1 MTRKIFRSILIVA
14 ITVLMLSLLFIVGV
28 LYDYF
33 GGVQKSRLE
42 AELGLA
48 SNGVEAGGKAYLEGL
63 DTDGFRLTL
72 ISPDGEVLFDSET
85 NPEKMENHAEREE
98 IKQALESGY
107 GESSRYSQTLMEQTF
122 YRAKRLSDGGVL
134 RISASRM
141 TVLALILG
149 MLRPILIIVAAALV
163 LSMVFASRMSKRIVQ
178 PLNSLDLDK
187 PLENNAYDE
196 ISPLLTH
203 IEQQQRQIVRQ
214 KEKLAASKREFFA
227 VIKNMNEGLVLL
239 NNKNEIISINPAAE
253 SFLQTSGD
261 ALGKDFIMI
270 ERSRE
275 ISSCIDEAF
284 SSGKSVLETER
295 SGREYQL
302 NFSAIESGS
311 EKAGLVILIFDI
323 TDRVFAERNRRE
335 FTANVSHELK
345 TPLQTIMGS
354 AELIENGLVKSSD
367 VGGFASKIRQE
378 SARLVTLIDDII
390 RLSQLDEAED
400 LPRENVDLYE
410 LAGSQVA
417 LLAPVAEDNGI
428 SLKLG
433 GESIT
438 VTGVRRLLQEI
449 IYNLCENAIKYNKD
463 GGSVEVSITSEP
475 QEAVIRVSD
484 TGIGIP
490 PEHQARVF
498 ERFYRV
504 DKSHSKETGGTGL
517 GLSIVKHAVQ
527 YMNGHL
533 LLESKVGEGTTVTVR
548 LPKQNN

>member
-1 MTRKIFRSILIVA
+1 MTQKIFRSILIVA

-33 GGVQKSRLE
+33 GNAQKSRLN
-42 AELGLA
+42 AELNLA
-48 SNGVEAGGKAYLEGL
+48 AGGVEAGGTDYLKSL
-63 DTDGFRLTL
+63 DADGFRLTL
-72 ISPDGEVLFDSET
+72 VSADGEVVFDSET
-85 NPEKMENHAEREE
+85 DAAAMENHSQREE
-98 IKQALESGY
+98 IIQALETGF

-122 YRAKRLSDGGVL
+122 YCAKRLADSSVL
-134 RISASRM
+134 RISDSRM
-141 TVLALILG
+141 TVPALILG
-149 MLRPILIIVAAALV
+149 MLRPILIIVIAALV
-163 LSMVFASRMSKRIVQ
+163 LSLVFASRMSKRIVQ

-214 KEKLAASKREFFA
+214 KDKLAASKREFFA

-253 SFLQTSGD
+253 SFLGANGD

-270 ERSRE
+270 ERSRD
-275 ISSCIDEAF
+275 ISSCLEEAF
-284 SSGKSVLETER
+284 SSGKSVLETQR
-295 SGREYQL
+295 NGRVYQL
-302 NFSAIESGS
+302 NFSAIEADS
-311 EKAGLVILIFDI
+311 EKTGVVILIFDI
-323 TDRVFAERNRRE
+323 TDRFFAERNRRE

-354 AELIENGLVKSSD
+354 AELIENGLVKKED

-378 SARLVTLIDDII
+378 ASRLVSLIDDII

-400 LPRENVDLYE
+400 LPSEDVDLYE
-410 LAGSQVA
+410 LAKSQID
-417 LLAPVAEDNGI
+417 LLAPVAVQKGI
-428 SLKLG
+428 ALKLS
-433 GESIT
+433 GESFT
-438 VTGVRRLLQEI
+438 VSAVRRLTQEI

-463 GGSVEVSITSEP
+463 GGRVDVSIESDSN
-475 QEAVIRVSD
+475 EAVIRVAD

-527 YMNGHL
+527 YMNGTIH
-533 LLESKVGEGTTVTVR
+533 LESRFGEGTTVTVR
-548 LPKQNN
+548 LPK

>member
-1 MTRKIFRSILIVA
+1 MTQKIFRSILIVA
-14 ITVLMLSLLFIVGV
+14 ITVLLLSLLFIVGV

-33 GGVQKSRLE
+33 GSAQKSRLN
-42 AELGLA
+42 AELNLA
-48 SNGVEAGGKAYLEGL
+48 AGGVEAGGTEYLENL
-63 DTDGFRLTL
+63 DAEDFRMTL
-72 ISPDGEVLFDSET
+72 ISSDGNVVFDSET
-85 NPEKMENHAEREE
+85 DPEAMENHSQREE
-98 IKQALESGY
+98 IIEALETGF

-122 YRAKRLSDGGVL
+122 YYAKKLANNSVL
-134 RISASRM
+134 RISTSRM
-141 TVLALILG
+141 TVPALILG

-163 LSMVFASRMSKRIVQ
+163 LSLVFASRMSKKIVQ
-178 PLNSLDLDK
+178 PLNSLNLDN

-203 IEQQQRQIVRQ
+203 IEQQQRQIARQ

-239 NNKNEIISINPAAE
+239 NSKNEIISINPAAE
-253 SFLQTSGD
+253 SFLEANGD

-270 ERSRE
+270 ERSRD
-275 ISSCIDEAF
+275 ISLCLEEAF
-284 SSGKSVLETER
+284 SSGKSVLETQR
-295 SGREYQL
+295 NGRVYQL
-302 NFSAIESGS
+302 NFSAIEEDS
-311 EKAGLVILIFDI
+311 EKTGVVILIFDI
-323 TDRVFAERNRRE
+323 TDKFFAERNRRE

-354 AELIENGLVKSSD
+354 AELIENGLVKKED

-378 SARLVTLIDDII
+378 ASRLVSLIDDII

-400 LPRENVDLYE
+400 LPSEDLDLYE
-410 LAGSQVA
+410 LAKSQID
-417 LLAPVAEDNGI
+417 LLAPVANSKGI
-428 SLKLG
+428 ALKLS
-433 GESIT
+433 GESFT
-438 VTGVRRLLQEI
+438 VSVVRRLTQEI

-463 GGSVEVSITSEP
+463 GGKVDVSIESDSN
-475 QEAVIRVSD
+475 EAVIRVAD

-527 YMNGHL
+527 YMNGTIH
-533 LLESKVGEGTTVTVR
+533 LESRFGEGTTVTVR
-548 LPKQNN
+548 LPK

>member
-1 MTRKIFRSILIVA
+1 MTKKIFRSILIVA
-14 ITVLMLSLLFIVGV
+14 ITVLLLSLTFIVGA

-33 GGVQKSRLE
+33 GSVQKSRLK
-42 AELGLA
+42 AELSLA
-48 SNGVEAGGKAYLEGL
+48 ARGIEVGGAGYLESL
-63 DTDGFRLTL
+63 DTDDFRLTL
-72 ISPDGEVLFDSET
+72 ISPNGEVMFDSET
-85 NPEKMENHAEREE
+85 DPAAMENHAEREE
-98 IKQALESGY
+98 IMEAFESGF

-122 YRAKRLSDGGVL
+122 YCAKRLVNNSIL

-141 TVLALILG
+141 TVPALILG

-163 LSMVFASRMSKRIVQ
+163 LSLVFAGRMSKKIVQ
-178 PLNSLDLDK
+178 PLNSLNLDK

-203 IEQQQRQIVRQ
+203 IEQQQRQISRQ

-239 NNKNEIISINPAAE
+239 NSKNEIIIINPAAE
-253 SFLQTSGD
+253 SFLGVSGD

-275 ISSCIDEAF
+275 ISSCLKEAF
-284 SSGKSVLETER
+284 SSGKSVLETQR
-295 SGREYQL
+295 NGREYQL
-302 NFSAIESGS
+302 NFSAIEADS
-311 EKAGLVILIFDI
+311 EKTGAVILIFDI

-354 AELIENGLVKSSD
+354 AELIENGLVRSED

-378 SARLVTLIDDII
+378 ASRLVSLIDDII

-400 LPRENVDLYE
+400 LPREDVDLYE
-410 LAGSQVA
+410 LAGIQID
-417 LLAPVAEDNGI
+417 LLASIAADKGI
-428 SLKLG
+428 ALKLS
-433 GESIT
+433 GESFTIS
-438 VTGVRRLLQEI
+438 GVRRLLQEI
-449 IYNLCENAIKYNKD
+449 IYNLCENAIKYNID
-463 GGSVEVSITSEP
+463 GGRVDVSIENNSG
-475 QEAVIRVSD
+475 EAVIKVSD

-527 YMNGHL
+527 YMNGSIH
-533 LLESKVGEGTTVTVR
+533 LESKVGEGTTVTVR
-548 LPKQNN
+548 LPK

>member
-1 MTRKIFRSILIVA
+1 MTKKIFRSILIVA
-14 ITVLMLSLLFIVGV
+14 ITVLLLSLTFIVGA

-33 GGVQKSRLE
+33 GSVQKSRLK
-42 AELGLA
+42 AELSLA
-48 SNGVEAGGKAYLEGL
+48 ARGIEVGGAGYLESL
-63 DTDGFRLTL
+63 DTDDFRLTL
-72 ISPDGEVLFDSET
+72 ISPNGEVTFDSET
-85 NPEKMENHAEREE
+85 DPAAMENHAEREE
-98 IKQALESGY
+98 IMEAFESGF

-122 YRAKRLSDGGVL
+122 YCAKRLVNNSIL

-141 TVLALILG
+141 TVPA
-149 MLRPILIIVAAALV
+149 LIIVAAALV
-163 LSMVFASRMSKRIVQ
+163 LSLVFAGRMSKRIVQ
-178 PLNSLDLDK
+178 PLNSLNLDK

-203 IEQQQRQIVRQ
+203 IEQQQRQISRQ

-239 NNKNEIISINPAAE
+239 NSKNEIISINPAAE
-253 SFLQTSGD
+253 SFLGVSGD

-275 ISSCIDEAF
+275 ISSCLEEAF
-284 SSGKSVLETER
+284 SLGKSVLETQR
-295 SGREYQL
+295 NGREYQL
-302 NFSAIESGS
+302 NFSAIEADS
-311 EKAGLVILIFDI
+311 EKTGAVILIFDI

-354 AELIENGLVKSSD
+354 AELIENGLVRSED

-378 SARLVTLIDDII
+378 ASRLVSLIDDII

-400 LPRENVDLYE
+400 LPREDVNLYE
-410 LAGSQVA
+410 LAGIQID
-417 LLAPVAEDNGI
+417 LLASIAADKGI
-428 SLKLG
+428 ALKLS
-433 GESIT
+433 GESFTIS
-438 VTGVRRLLQEI
+438 GVRRLLQEI
-449 IYNLCENAIKYNKD
+449 IYNLCENAIKYNRD
-463 GGSVEVSITSEP
+463 GGRVDVSIENNSG
-475 QEAVIRVSD
+475 EAVIKVSD

-527 YMNGHL
+527 YMNGSIH
-533 LLESKVGEGTTVTVR
+533 LESKVGEGTTVTVR
-548 LPKQNN
+548 LPK

>member
-1 MTRKIFRSILIVA
+1 MTQKIFRSILIVA
-14 ITVLMLSLLFIVGV
+14 ITVLLLSLLLIVGV

-33 GGVQKSRLE
+33 GSAQKSRLN
-42 AELGLA
+42 AELNLA
-48 SNGVEAGGKAYLEGL
+48 AGGVEAGGTEYLESL
-63 DTDGFRLTL
+63 DAEDFRLTL
-72 ISPDGEVLFDSET
+72 VSSEGKVVFDSDT
-85 NPEKMENHAEREE
+85 DPEAMENHAEREE
-98 IKQALESGY
+98 IKEAFETGF

-122 YRAKRLSDGGVL
+122 YCAKRLANNSVL

-141 TVLALILG
+141 TVPALILG
-149 MLRPILIIVAAALV
+149 MLRPILIIVAAALA
-163 LSMVFASRMSKRIVQ
+163 LSFVFAGRMSKKIVQ
-178 PLNSLDLDK
+178 PLNSLNLDK

-203 IEQQQRQIVRQ
+203 IEQQQRQISRQ
-214 KEKLAASKREFFA
+214 KEKLAASKREFYA

-239 NNKNEIISINPAAE
+239 NGKNEIISINPAAE
-253 SFLQTSGD
+253 SFLGAGGD
-261 ALGKDFIMI
+261 ALGRDFIMI

-275 ISSCIDEAF
+275 ISFCLEEAF
-284 SSGKSVLETER
+284 SSGKSVLEMPR
-295 SGREYQL
+295 NGREYQL
-302 NFSAIESGS
+302 NFSAIESDK

-354 AELIENGLVKSSD
+354 AELIENGIVRSED
-367 VGGFASKIRQE
+367 VGRFASKIRQE
-378 SARLVTLIDDII
+378 ASRLVTLIDDII

-400 LPRENVDLYE
+400 LPCEDVDLYE
-410 LAGSQVA
+410 LAKSQID
-417 LLAPVAEDNGI
+417 LLAPVASGNGI
-428 SLKLG
+428 ALKLS
-433 GESIT
+433 GESFTIS
-438 VTGVRRLLQEI
+438 GVRRLLQEI

-463 GGSVEVSITSEP
+463 GGSVDVSIESDSG
-475 QEAVIRVSD
+475 EAVIKVSD

-490 PEHQARVF
+490 PEHQTRVF

-527 YMNGHL
+527 YMNGNIQ
-533 LLESKVGEGTTVTVR
+533 LESKVGEGTAVTVR
-548 LPKQNN
+548 LPK

>member
-1 MTRKIFRSILIVA
+1 MTQKIFRSILIVA
-14 ITVLMLSLLFIVGV
+14 ITVLLLSLLFIVGV

-33 GGVQKSRLE
+33 GSAQKSRLN
-42 AELGLA
+42 AELNLA
-48 SNGVEAGGKAYLEGL
+48 AGGVEAGGTEYLENL
-63 DTDGFRLTL
+63 DAEDFRMTL
-72 ISPDGEVLFDSET
+72 ISSDGNVVFDSET
-85 NPEKMENHAEREE
+85 DPEAMENHSQREE
-98 IKQALESGY
+98 IIEALETGF

-122 YRAKRLSDGGVL
+122 YRAKRLANNSVL
-134 RISASRM
+134 RISTSRM
-141 TVLALILG
+141 TAPALILG

-163 LSMVFASRMSKRIVQ
+163 LSLVFASRMSKKIVQ
-178 PLNSLDLDK
+178 PLNSLNLDN

-203 IEQQQRQIVRQ
+203 IEQQQRQIARQ

-253 SFLQTSGD
+253 SFLEANGD

-270 ERSRE
+270 ERSRD
-275 ISSCIDEAF
+275 ISLCLEEAF
-284 SSGKSVLETER
+284 SSGKSVLETQR
-295 SGREYQL
+295 NGRVYQL
-302 NFSAIESGS
+302 NFSAIEEDS
-311 EKAGLVILIFDI
+311 EKTGVVILIFDI
-323 TDRVFAERNRRE
+323 TDKFFAERNRRE

-354 AELIENGLVKSSD
+354 AELIENGLVKKED

-378 SARLVTLIDDII
+378 ASRLVSLIDDII

-400 LPRENVDLYE
+400 LPSEDLDLYE
-410 LAGSQVA
+410 LAKSQID
-417 LLAPVAEDNGI
+417 LLAPVANSKGI
-428 SLKLG
+428 ALKLS
-433 GESIT
+433 GESFT
-438 VTGVRRLLQEI
+438 VSVVRRLTQEI

-463 GGSVEVSITSEP
+463 GGKVDVSIESDSN
-475 QEAVIRVSD
+475 EAVIRVAD

-527 YMNGHL
+527 YMNGTIH
-533 LLESKVGEGTTVTVR
+533 LESRFGEGTTVTVR
-548 LPKQNN
+548 LPK

>member
-1 MTRKIFRSILIVA
+1 MTQKIFRSILIVA

-33 GGVQKSRLE
+33 GNAQKSRLN
-42 AELGLA
+42 AELNLA
-48 SNGVEAGGKAYLEGL
+48 AGGVEAGGTDYLKSL
-63 DTDGFRLTL
+63 DADGFRLTL
-72 ISPDGEVLFDSET
+72 VSADGEVVFDSET
-85 NPEKMENHAEREE
+85 DAAAMENHSQREE
-98 IKQALESGY
+98 IIQALETGF

-122 YRAKRLSDGGVL
+122 YCAKRLADSSVL
-134 RISASRM
+134 RISDSRM
-141 TVLALILG
+141 TVPALILG
-149 MLRPILIIVAAALV
+149 MLRPILIIVIAALV
-163 LSMVFASRMSKRIVQ
+163 LSLVFASRMSKRIVQ

-214 KEKLAASKREFFA
+214 KDKLAASKREFFA

-253 SFLQTSGD
+253 SFLGANGD

-270 ERSRE
+270 ERSRD
-275 ISSCIDEAF
+275 ISSCLEEAF
-284 SSGKSVLETER
+284 SSGKSVLETQR
-295 SGREYQL
+295 NGRVYQL
-302 NFSAIESGS
+302 NFSAIEADS
-311 EKAGLVILIFDI
+311 EKTGVVILIFDI
-323 TDRVFAERNRRE
+323 TDRFFAERNRRE

-354 AELIENGLVKSSD
+354 AELIENGLVKKED
-367 VGGFASKIRQE
+367 VGGFASKIRRE
-378 SARLVTLIDDII
+378 ASRLVSLIDDII

-400 LPRENVDLYE
+400 LPSEDVDLYE
-410 LAGSQVA
+410 LAKSQID
-417 LLAPVAEDNGI
+417 LLAPVAVQKGI
-428 SLKLG
+428 ALKLS
-433 GESIT
+433 GESFT
-438 VTGVRRLLQEI
+438 VSAVRRLTQEI

-463 GGSVEVSITSEP
+463 GGRVDVSIESDSN
-475 QEAVIRVSD
+475 EAVIRVAD

-527 YMNGHL
+527 YMNGTIH
-533 LLESKVGEGTTVTVR
+533 LESRFGEGTTVTVR
-548 LPKQNN
+548 LPK

>member
-14 ITVLMLSLLFIVGV
+14 ITVLLLSLVFIVGV

-33 GGVQKSRLE
+33 GGVQKSRLK
-42 AELGLA
+42 AELNLA
-48 SNGVEAGGKAYLEGL
+48 AGGVEAGGQSYLDEI
-63 DTDGFRLTL
+63 DTNDFRLTL
-72 ISPDGEVLFDSET
+72 ISPDGEVTFDTET
-85 NPEKMENHAEREE
+85 DPAAMENHAQREE
-98 IKQALESGY
+98 IKEAFESGY

-122 YRAKRLSDGGVL
+122 YCAERLSGGEVL

-196 ISPLLTH
+196 ISPLLSH
-203 IEQQQRQIVRQ
+203 IEHQQRQITRQ

-253 SFLQTSGD
+253 SFLQTNGD

-275 ISSCIDEAF
+275 ISACIDEAF

-295 SGREYQL
+295 SGREFQL

-354 AELIENGLVKSSD
+354 AELIENGLVKSED
-367 VGGFASKIRQE
+367 VGGFAARIRQE

-410 LAGSQVA
+410 LANSQVA
-417 LLAPVAEDNGI
+417 LLAPVAVDKGI
-428 SLKLG
+428 ALRLS

-438 VTGVRRLLQEI
+438 VSGVRRLLQEI

-463 GGSVEVSITSEP
+463 GGSVDVSIESDSG
-475 QEAVIRVSD
+475 EAVIRVSD

-548 LPKQNN
+548 LPK

>member
-1 MTRKIFRSILIVA
+1 MTQKIFRSILIVA
-14 ITVLMLSLLFIVGV
+14 ITVLLLSLLFIVGV

-33 GGVQKSRLE
+33 GSAQKSRLN
-42 AELGLA
+42 AELNLA
-48 SNGVEAGGKAYLEGL
+48 AGGVEAGGTDYLKSL
-63 DTDGFRLTL
+63 DADGFRLTL
-72 ISPDGEVLFDSET
+72 VSADGEVVFDTET
-85 NPEKMENHAEREE
+85 NPETMENHSQREE
-98 IKQALESGY
+98 IIEALETGF

-122 YRAKRLSDGGVL
+122 YCAKRLADNSIL

-141 TVLALILG
+141 TVPALLLG
-149 MLRPILIIVAAALV
+149 MLRPILIIVIAALV
-163 LSMVFASRMSKRIVQ
+163 LSLVFASRMSKRIVQ
-178 PLNSLDLDK
+178 PLNSLNLDK

-203 IEQQQRQIVRQ
+203 IEQQQRQITRQ
-214 KEKLAASKREFFA
+214 KDKLAASKREFFA

-253 SFLQTSGD
+253 SFLGANGD

-270 ERSRE
+270 ERSRD
-275 ISSCIDEAF
+275 ISSCLEEAF
-284 SSGKSVLETER
+284 SSGKSVLETQR
-295 SGREYQL
+295 NGRVYQL
-302 NFSAIESGS
+302 NFSAIEADS
-311 EKAGLVILIFDI
+311 EKTGVVILIFDI
-323 TDRVFAERNRRE
+323 TDRFFAERNRRE

-354 AELIENGLVKSSD
+354 AELIENGLVKKED

-378 SARLVTLIDDII
+378 ASRLVSLIDDII

-400 LPRENVDLYE
+400 LPSEDVDLYE
-410 LAGSQVA
+410 LAKSQID
-417 LLAPVAEDNGI
+417 LLASVANDKGI
-428 SLKLG
+428 SLRLC
-433 GESIT
+433 GESFT
-438 VTGVRRLLQEI
+438 VSAVRRLAQEI

-463 GGSVEVSITSEP
+463 GGSVDISVESKSK
-475 QEAVIRVSD
+475 EAVIRVSD

-527 YMNGHL
+527 YMNGTIH
-533 LLESKVGEGTTVTVR
+533 LESRFGEGTTVTVR
-548 LPKQNN
+548 LPK